1 MDWQE
6 VVGRKAILVAGAQER
21 VRMGVQEFMIKAEVT
36 MIKAEDLFIGA
47 WVSVGEKP
55 VEVRMVSR
63 RKIGYHRDGD
73 KTRLVYARL
82 ADVEPLMVEQ
92 VEFGIDEWIV
102 NGVVRIKTGK
112 IWRWGVEAGVRSGV
126 RIENVYEEC
135 FIVDTFCGVHELQ
148 RILKIMSRL

>member
-1 MDWQE
+1 
-6 VVGRKAILVAGAQER
+6 
-21 VRMGVQEFMIKAEVT
+21 

-47 WVSVGEKP
+47 WVSVGGKP

-82 ADVEPLMVEQ
+82 ADVEPLVVEE

-102 NGVVRIKTGK
+102 NGEIRLKT
-112 IWRWGVEAGVRSGV
+112 RN
-126 RIENVYEEC
+126 IEITVGSEESRVGNI
-135 FIVDTFCGVHELQ
+135 FGESLALNTNYVHEMQ
-148 RILKIMSRL
+148 RVLKTISRL

>member
-1 MDWQE
+1 M
-6 VVGRKAILVAGAQER
+6 
-21 VRMGVQEFMIKAEVT
+21 
-36 MIKAEDLFIGA
+36 KAEDLFIGA

-82 ADVEPLMVEQ
+82 ADVEPLSVET

-102 NGVVRIKTGK
+102 NNNMAIKVRDTLKLS
-112 IWRWGVEAGVRSGV
+112 SGV
-126 RIENVYEEC
+126 HPEYYAIENDLGERLL
-135 FIVDTFCGVHELQ
+135 VDFSYVHEMQ
-148 RILKIMSRL
+148 RVLKTISRL